1 MTEDIIKYRVYLK
14 NKTTIDCAN
23 IAEKDDKYILSLPG
37 EARNL
42 SFDEV
47 DMIGCIGPWEIGCTI
62 DSMALGLEPHKQKAM
77 LRYIK
82 KKFEVAE

>member
-1 MTEDIIKYRVYLK
+1 MIEDFIKYRVYLK
-14 NKTTIDCAN
+14 NKTTIDCVN
-23 IAEKDDKYILSLPG
+23 LVEKDDEYILSLPG
-37 EARNL
+37 ETRNL

-47 DMIGCIGPWEIGCTI
+47 DMIGCIGHWEFGCTI

-82 KKFEVAE
+82 KQFEVAE